1 MGIPPGS
8 PTIIRWR
15 CLPPCTWHGP
25 SITHNQVRTI
35 VLTSFDNSIKW
46 FNEHVNHMS
55 ILELQNWQSMLAS
68 LQLAVAPRAQ
78 VRAVYNNIL
87 MVKYDKII
95 LDESTSQDAKHYV
108 SIFTQQ
114 TSVDKASTAAG
125 KAFSGLH
132 DVRFTRFWR
141 SAKGALCWETCPWIF
156 LVPLPYL
163 CHQHHTRPC
172 RSCRGSLSDVTCSFN
187 APAKSTWFC
196 AW

>member
-1 MGIPPGS
+1 
-8 PTIIRWR
+8 
-15 CLPPCTWHGP
+15 
-25 SITHNQVRTI
+25 
-35 VLTSFDNSIKW
+35 
-46 FNEHVNHMS
+46 MS

-141 SAKGALCWETCPWIF
+141 SAKGALC
-156 LVPLPYL
+156 
-163 CHQHHTRPC
+163 
-172 RSCRGSLSDVTCSFN
+172 
-187 APAKSTWFC
+187 
-196 AW
+196 